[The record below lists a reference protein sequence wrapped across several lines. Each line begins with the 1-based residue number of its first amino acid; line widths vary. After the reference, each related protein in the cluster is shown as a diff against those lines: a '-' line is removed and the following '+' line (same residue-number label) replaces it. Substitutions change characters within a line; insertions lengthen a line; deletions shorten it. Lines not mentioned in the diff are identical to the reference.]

1 MDIDLVL
8 RYSVLA
14 VLLILSVIF
23 FSYRR
28 RIQEMEKLIKQ
39 QEEGWSPLALRL
51 VFAVPLLAVLL
62 LNIFYPQA
70 LFWSKI
76 EVPLFLRVI
85 GLIVAVLCIP
95 LLWWIFQN
103 IGNFISENVIKNEDH
118 QSVTSGPYR
127 VVRHPLYAGS
137 LLLLISISLAFGDW
151 TIFGYSL
158 IGIITFRLLVIPAE
172 EKQLL
177 DVLGEDYECYQSRTG
192 ALFPWIRQ

>member
-14 VLLILSVIF
+14 VLLILSVLVI
-23 FSYRR
+23 SYRR

-39 QEEGWSPLALRL
+39 KEEGWSPLALRL

-76 EVPLFLRVI
+76 DIPLYLRVI
-85 GLIVAVLCIP
+85 GLIVAALCVP
-95 LLWWIFQN
+95 LLWWIFRN
-103 IGNFISENVIKNEDH
+103 IGNFISANVIKTEEH
-118 QSVTSGPYR
+118 QPATNGPYR
-127 VVRHPLYAGS
+127 VVRHPLYAGT
-137 LLLLISISLAFGDW
+137 LLLLISVSLVFGDW
-151 TIFGYSL
+151 IIFGYSM
-158 IGIITFRLLVIPAE
+158 IGIIAFRLLVIPAE

-192 ALFPWIRQ
+192 ALFPWIR